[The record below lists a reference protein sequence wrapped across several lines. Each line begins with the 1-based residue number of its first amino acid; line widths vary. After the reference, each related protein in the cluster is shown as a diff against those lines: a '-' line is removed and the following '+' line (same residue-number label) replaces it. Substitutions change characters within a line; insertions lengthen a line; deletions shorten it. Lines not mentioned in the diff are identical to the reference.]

1 MKKRSIFI
9 SPILLAVISMIIAL
23 NYGCSDDFFNEKAG
37 DRITPD
43 QHYRTIEDASVSLRG
58 AIIPLQDILPK
69 LIILNGLRSDEMDV
83 NPWSDAFLKD
93 INEHILTGDENP
105 FTNLADLYK
114 VIININEV
122 LVNLDRIGERDRNY
136 DAIISHQIKGALIG
150 MRAWTYLTISRLTGH
165 AAYIED
171 NLTSLPSN
179 LNQLHIPKNDLLD
192 TLVNQLIPYIHDPL
206 QTLYVEVRIPNY
218 INNKALL
225 GEIYLEKND
234 YENAVKYLKM
244 GCESYLNLAA
254 LLKVDRTYQ
263 NAAWGSIFLNAE
275 SQGIE
280 NIAVIPYSS
289 RENQNN
295 PLANWFLYDYQVKPS
310 NVLVDSFMVQE
321 PAAGNPGDLWRGNGF
336 SIVVD
341 TVGQISEDSYL
352 THSYI
357 TKYALDI
364 NDPWSTDIIISRAAD
379 VHLMLAEALN
389 RTGDP
394 VSQTHALLLVN
405 NGFNSVNPKPA
416 AFTRWASN
424 LGVRGRVYLK
434 PRLVPESLTDEAR
447 MLYIEDLIIAE
458 RALEL
463 AFEGK
468 RWNDL
473 VRVANRRNDPEYLAN
488 KVAAKFEGT
497 PQYDIVRNRLMNPEN
512 WYVR

>member
-1 MKKRSIFI
+1 MKKRSIII
-9 SPILLAVISMIIAL
+9 SPIIFAVFSLAMML
-23 NYGCSDDFFNEKAG
+23 NYGCSDDFFDEQAG

-43 QHYRTIEDASVSLRG
+43 QHYRTLQDGIVSLRG
-58 AIIPLQDILPK
+58 AIIPLQDIMPR
-69 LIILNGLRSDEMDV
+69 LIVLDGLRSDEMSV
-83 NPWSDAFLKD
+83 TPFSSSDMQSM
-93 INEHILTGDENP
+93 NEHTLTGDNP
-105 FTNLADLYK
+105 FTNPADLYK

-122 LVNLDRIGERDRNY
+122 LANMDKIAERDRDY
-136 DAIISHQIKGALIG
+136 DEIISHQLKGALIG
-150 MRAWTYLTISRLTGH
+150 MRSWTYLTIARLTGK

-171 NLTSLPSN
+171 NLATLPEN
-179 LNQLHIPKNDLLD
+179 LNQLHFQRDELID
-192 TLVNQLIPYIHDPL
+192 TLINQLTPYIHDPL
-206 QTLYVEVRIPNY
+206 VTQYIEVRIPNY
-218 INNKALL
+218 VNTKALL
-225 GEIYLEKND
+225 GELYLEKND

-244 GCESYLNLAA
+244 ACESYLNLAP

-280 NIAVIPYSS
+280 NIAVIPFTS

-295 PLANWFLYDYQVKPS
+295 PLANWFLYDYQVRPS
-310 NVLVDSFMVQE
+310 KVLVDSFLVQL
-321 PAAGNPGDLWRGNGF
+321 PAAGEPGDLWRGHGF

-341 TVGQISEDSYL
+341 TIAPISEDSYL
-352 THSYI
+352 TQSFI
-357 TKYALDI
+357 TKYALDF

-379 VHLMLAEALN
+379 VHLLLAEALN

-394 VSQTHALLLVN
+394 DFQTYALLLVN

-416 AFTRWASN
+416 PYARWASN

-434 PRLVPESLTDEAR
+434 PRLVPESLTGDAR
-447 MLYIEDLIIAE
+447 IQYIEDLIIAE

-473 VRVANRRNDPEYLAN
+473 VRVANRRNDPAYLAD

-497 PQYDIVRNRLMNPEN
+497 PYYDIVRNRLLDPEN
-512 WYVR
+512 WYVK